1 MKEERTREREDGGW
15 WTGEE
20 DGKECRRNREK
31 KGEKSEEGKE
41 RVRRRGIWLLY
52 GSRSLRLRLRIR
64 ISKRR
69 QKQYTERGEPPP
81 PETPPPRSAHK
92 DYPIQGQP
100 FL

>member
-1 MKEERTREREDGGW
+1 MEGGGQERRTVKSAGGI
-15 WTGEE
+15 G
-20 DGKECRRNREK
+20 RRK
-31 KGEKSEEGKE
+31 KSEEGKE

-52 GSRSLRLRLRIR
+52 DSRSLRLRLRIR

-69 QKQYTERGEPPP
+69 QKQYTEGSPP